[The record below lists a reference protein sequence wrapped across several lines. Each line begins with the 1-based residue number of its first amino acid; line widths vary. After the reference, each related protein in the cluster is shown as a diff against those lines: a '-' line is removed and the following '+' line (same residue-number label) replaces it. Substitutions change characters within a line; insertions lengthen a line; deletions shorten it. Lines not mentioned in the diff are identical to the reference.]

1 MSLDGEWSVCDG
13 TGHGLNAQ
21 PGCMRYVQSTG
32 KNGETSIV
40 AKVWSESGD
49 YEAVTRLI
57 ACAPAMLAAL
67 RLADDALDFS
77 QAQVDNDRDRG
88 RLVDWRRQIQ
98 SVLERVSVA

>member
-1 MSLDGEWSVCDG
+1 MSLEGEWSVCDG
-13 TGHGLNAQ
+13 TGYGLNAQ
-21 PGCMRYVQSTG
+21 PGSMRYVQSTD

-77 QAQVDNDRDRG
+77 QAQVDNDRDRE
-88 RLVDWRRQIQ
+88 RLVEWRRQIRT
-98 SVLERVSVA
+98 VLDKTGVT